1 MIIPSIFIVLELSPL
16 FTAMRDLSG
25 LSGTLRTFDDYST
38 DFYMSVFKT
47 GRIMVYQCPTV
58 RPSVSHVSQSY
69 WN

>member
-1 MIIPSIFIVLELSPL
+1 
-16 FTAMRDLSG
+16 MRDLSG